1 MTISAI
7 VQNDQEPLPNDT
19 VLLRYMSFAKFV
31 AMLSRRAL
39 HLCRLDALGEKDRF
53 EGSLPRGQRER
64 IIRDLVSD
72 LQENPPPE
80 LIEARERIRS
90 SGRAIEW
97 HAEAQVRAYTLA
109 LRRSAYVSCWSQGP
123 ESEAMWRL
131 YCEGNEG
138 VAMVTTYG
146 KLRAS
151 LSDPNLLISPVRYID
166 YRRDRLPGREY
177 FHQLIHKRIG
187 FVHEREVRVVYW
199 SRENFRIVA
208 PHEEEPLSDSS
219 VLVPWDIESALERV
233 IVSPF
238 ASSWYPNAVAAAL
251 HAFCPAAADRL
262 RPSELGEEPIF

>member
-7 VQNDQEPLPNDT
+7 APNDEDQLPSDA
-19 VLLRYMSFAKFV
+19 VLLRYMSFAKLV

-64 IIRDLVSD
+64 IIRDLVHD
-72 LQENPPPE
+72 LEENPPPE
-80 LIEARERIRS
+80 LIEARERTQS
-90 SGRAIEW
+90 AGRAVEW

-138 VAMVTTYG
+138 VAMVTTYA
-146 KLRAS
+146 KLRSS

-177 FHQLIHKRIG
+177 IHQLIHKRIG

-199 SRENFRIVA
+199 SRENFHVLG
-208 PHEEEPLSDSS
+208 PHEEEPHSEQS
-219 VLVPWDIESALERV
+219 VLVPWDIERAIEHI

-238 ASSWYPNAVAAAL
+238 APHWYPQTVSAVL
-251 HAFCPAAADRL
+251 KAFCPALLERL
-262 RPSELGEEPIF
+262 APSELGEEPIF

>member
-1 MTISAI
+1 MTIAAI
-7 VQNDQEPLPNDT
+7 APSDHETLPEDT

-53 EGSLPRGQRER
+53 EGSLPRGQREK
-64 IIRDLVSD
+64 IIRDLVRD

-80 LIEARERIRS
+80 LVAARERMQS
-90 SGRAIEW
+90 SGRVIEW

-177 FHQLIHKRIG
+177 IHQLIHKRIG
-187 FVHEREVRVVYW
+187 FLHEREVRVIYW
-199 SRENFRIVA
+199 SRDNFRIVG
-208 PHEEEPLSDSS
+208 PHEEVPPSEQS
-219 VLVPWDIESALERV
+219 VLVPWDVESAVEQI

-238 ASSWYPNAVAAAL
+238 APHWYPDAVGAVL
-251 HAFCPAAADRL
+251 RAFCPPLAERL
-262 RPSELGEEPIF
+262 TPSELGEEPIF

>member
-1 MTISAI
+1 MKITSDA
-7 VQNDQEPLPNDT
+7 QAPLPDDT

-39 HLCRLDALGEKDRF
+39 HLCRLDALGDKDRF

-64 IIRDLVSD
+64 IIKDLVRE
-72 LQENPPPE
+72 LQDDPPPE
-80 LIEARERIRS
+80 LIEARERVRG

-138 VAMVTTYG
+138 VAMVTTYA
-146 KLRAS
+146 KLRES
-151 LSDPNLLISPVRYID
+151 LHESNLFISPVRYID
-166 YRRDRLPGREY
+166 YRRDRLPGRDLI
-177 FHQLIHKRIG
+177 QQIIHKRIG

-199 SRENFRIVA
+199 SRENFRVVG
-208 PHEEEPLSDSS
+208 PHEEAPETQHS
-219 VLVPWDIESALERV
+219 VLIPWDIESALDHI

-238 ASSWYPNAVAAAL
+238 SPHWYPEAVAAVL
-251 HAFCPAAADRL
+251 HAFNPTLEAKMTL
-262 RPSELGEEPIF
+262 SELGEEPIF